1 MPERTMSWLNLSGRQ
16 RLPVVRQSTFADC
29 GLACIAM
36 IAAYFGSNVDLAGLR
51 RRFGASLAGASLA
64 NLVHTAESLHLST
77 RAVRCSLAELACLP
91 QPCILHWGF
100 DHFVVL
106 RKAHR
111 SHLLIHDPAGGAL
124 KVSLAEADA
133 KFTGVALE
141 LTPDEAFASHRPA
154 RRLKLTDLIMAD
166 SGFWGGMSSAL
177 LLALVSEL
185 LLLAT
190 PFYLQTVIDQVLM
203 RGDHALLHTL
213 ALGFALLAVFQLAA
227 SVLRQLTFQFL
238 SQSTMFSLSSR
249 VLRHLMHLPVS
260 WFRARR
266 TGDVQHRMQSLA
278 GVQAFVT
285 QSAPA
290 LLIDCVFLLIVVVL
304 MFFYAPALTFI
315 AGGATVAYVLWRILV
330 FPLMLELTN
339 KVVRAEAAAQSHL
352 LESLRGMQS
361 IKMCAGEAYRLRDWR
376 NLLAHRINTQ
386 IRAGNLGII
395 DSAVHQGVFQGLH
408 IVIVF
413 LLAQRVQAGEM
424 SVGTLSAFV
433 AYSGMFVTRAGG
445 ITNRIFE
452 YHLLRVPLG
461 RLEDIVFNDVKTPH
475 CEEEHPRL
483 IGTVRASGLKFSY
496 PGANSA
502 VLDNVTFDVARGEL
516 IAVHGRSGGGKSTLL
531 RLLGGIEQPVAGE
544 LCYDG
549 KPVTDWPQGRL
560 RRDIA
565 TVFHDDVLLSGSIAD
580 NIALFDPERD
590 DQRIREVAGLAAVGG
605 AVEALPMAYET
616 PIGDLGSVLSA
627 GQVQRL
633 LFARALYRRP
643 SLLLLDEFTS
653 ALDADTERRVLQS
666 LLRLPVTRI
675 VVSHS
680 SAVLRA
686 ADRVY
691 ELRDGRLKVT

>member
-1 MPERTMSWLNLSGRQ
+1 MPWLNLSGRQ
-16 RLPVVRQSTFADC
+16 RLPVIRQSTFADC

-36 IAAYFGSNVDLAGLR
+36 IAAYFGNNVDLAGLR
-51 RRFGASLAGASLA
+51 RRFGASLAGTGLV
-64 NLVHTAESLHLST
+64 NLIRTAESLHLST
-77 RAVRCSLAELACLP
+77 RAVRCRLSELARLP

-106 RKAHR
+106 RKVRR
-111 SHLLIHDPAGGAL
+111 SYLLIHDPAGGVL
-124 KVSLAEADA
+124 RVSIAEADA

-141 LTPDEAFASHRPA
+141 LTPGERFARRKPA
-154 RRLKLTDLIMAD
+154 RRLRLTDLIVVD
-166 SGFWGGMSSAL
+166 SEFGRGMSSAL
-177 LLALVSEL
+177 ALAVVSEL

-190 PFYLQTVIDQVLM
+190 PFYLQAVIDQVLM
-203 RGDHALLHTL
+203 RGDQQLLNTL
-213 ALGFALLAVFQLAA
+213 ALGFALLAAFQLVA
-227 SVLRQLTFQFL
+227 SALRQLTFQFL

-249 VLRHLMHLPVS
+249 VLRHLMHLSVS

-266 TGDVQHRMQSLA
+266 TGDIQQRMQSLA
-278 GVQAFVT
+278 GIQTFVT

-290 LLIDCVFLLIVVVL
+290 LVLDCIFLVIVVAL
-304 MFFYAPALTFI
+304 MLVYAPALALI
-315 AGGATVAYVLWRILV
+315 AGVATGAYVLWRVLA
-330 FPLMLELTN
+330 FPLMFELTN
-339 KVVRAEAAAQSHL
+339 KVVRAEAAVQSHL

-361 IKMCAGEAYRLRDWR
+361 IKMCAGETYRITDWR

-386 IRAGNLGII
+386 ICAGNLGII
-395 DSAVHQGVFQGLH
+395 DSALHHGVFQGLH
-408 IVIVF
+408 ILIVF

-452 YHLLRVPLG
+452 YHLLQVPLG
-461 RLEDIVFNDVKTPH
+461 RLEDIVFNDLKAPDCLEVGH
-475 CEEEHPRL
+475 ARL
-483 IGTVRASGLKFSY
+483 TGNLRASEVAFSY
-496 PGANSA
+496 PGADSA

-516 IAVHGRSGGGKSTLL
+516 IAIHGHSGGGKSTLL
-531 RLLGGIEQPVAGE
+531 RLLGGIEQPAAGK

-549 KPVTDWPQGRL
+549 KPVTDWPQGSL

-565 TVFHDDVLLSGSIAD
+565 TVFNDDVLLSGSIAD

-590 DQRIREVAGLAAVGG
+590 DQRIHEVAALAAVGG
-605 AVEALPMAYET
+605 AVEALPMGYET
-616 PIGDLGSVLSA
+616 PIGDLGSILST
-627 GQVQRL
+627 GQVQRI

-653 ALDADTERRVLQS
+653 ALDADTEWRVLQS
-666 LLRLPVTRI
+666 LLRLRITRI

-680 SAVLRA
+680 SFVLRA

-691 ELRDGRLKVT
+691 ELRDGRLIVA